1 MTKGLQHAKAFVVQ
15 FRSADEGD
23 PGKLSGRVEHVAS
36 GRTATFQAINELPQ
50 LLLGMLRSMVAES
63 DGTE

>member
-1 MTKGLQHAKAFVVQ
+1 MVQ

-36 GRTATFQAINELPQ
+36 GRTATFQAISELPQ
-50 LLLGMLRSMVAES
+50 LLLGMLRSMVADES